1 MAQEEDQQVL
11 LRSADLAKFAVPA
24 SLVAARAGRVAAAV
38 GAGERVVEL
47 PRGVSG
53 KDLAT
58 AVAYYKARAEA
69 EASGADVAEFD
80 DGFVGGL
87 THDAAIDLIHA
98 AHHLG
103 DEGLFNLFL
112 GYRANQF

>member
-1 MAQEEDQQVL
+1 MAQEGEKVL

-24 SLVAARAGRVAAAV
+24 SLVKRAGRVAAAV
-38 GAGERVVEL
+38 RAGERVVEL

-53 KDLAT
+53 KGLAS
-58 AVAYYKARAEA
+58 AVAYYKARDDAKA
-69 EASGADVAEFD
+69 RGADVDDFDAEF
-80 DGFVGGL
+80 VGAL

-112 GYRANQF
+112 GYRAN

>member
-1 MAQEEDQQVL
+1 MAQQEDQQQVL

-24 SLVAARAGRVAAAV
+24 SLVVQRAGRVAAAV

-53 KDLAT
+53 KGLAS
-58 AVAYYKARAEA
+58 AVAYYQARADA
-69 EASGADVAEFD
+69 EARGEDFD
-80 DGFVGGL
+80 DFDAEFVGGL
-87 THDAAIDLIHA
+87 SHDAAIDLIHA
-98 AHHLG
+98 AHSLG

-112 GYRANQF
+112 GYRAN